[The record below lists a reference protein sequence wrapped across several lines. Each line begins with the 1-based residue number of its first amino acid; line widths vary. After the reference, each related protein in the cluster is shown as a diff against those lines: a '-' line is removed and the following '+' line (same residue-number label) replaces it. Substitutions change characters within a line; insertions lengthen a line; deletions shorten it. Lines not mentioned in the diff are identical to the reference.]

1 MLGGLVR
8 QVPVHLLQRHA
19 VRLQLPRHADRPPKT
34 ENNIFTCQN
43 IKLYYVL
50 PTVVVRARHLH
61 LQPELEAVALLA
73 AGGEDVV
80 GGPPHLPLG
89 PGQQLAARQGPGAQR
104 DADGGGDE
112 DAHVVGPHGTE
123 QYLACSLALASFS
136 SGSQVLSTCGE
147 LRFRLTMK

>member
-8 QVPVHLLQRHA
+8 QVPVHPLQRH
-19 VRLQLPRHADRPPKT
+19 PPKT

-80 GGPPHLPLG
+80 GLPLG
-89 PGQQLAARQGPGAQR
+89 PGQQLAARQEPGAQR
-104 DADGGGDE
+104 DADGGGNE
-112 DAHVVGPHGTE
+112 DDHVVGPHGTE
-123 QYLACSLALASFS
+123 QYLACSLAPWPPSARAAR
-136 SGSQVLSTCGE
+136 C
-147 LRFRLTMK
+147 

>member
-73 AGGEDVV
+73 ARGEDVV

-112 DAHVVGPHGTE
+112 DAHVVGPHGAE
-123 QYLACSLALASFS
+123 QYTVGQIWVFCPMGLLDVFI
-136 SGSQVLSTCGE
+136 
-147 LRFRLTMK
+147 